1 MSAHVGLPSRVERLR
16 HELMQ
21 LAIVSL
27 YLFVCFGAIVLYKAS
42 VLRAYNINYVL
53 YGAAA
58 IKALVVAK
66 FVLLGQAVRLGEKQ
80 RSKPLIY
87 YIAYRV
93 LLFAALI
100 LVLTLIEEIVIAWIH
115 GKAISEPFSNRG
127 VWLQLGAQCILLCL
141 ILTPYFGLDAISE
154 AFGPDRVR
162 RMFFGPR
169 SA

>member
-1 MSAHVGLPSRVERLR
+1 MSAHIGQPSLVERLR
-16 HELMQ
+16 HEMTQ

-27 YLFVCFGAIVLYKAS
+27 YLFICFGAIVLYKAS
-42 VLRAYNINYVL
+42 VLRTYNIEYVL

-66 FVLLGQAVRLGEKQ
+66 FVLVGQAMRLGEKQ
-80 RSKPLIY
+80 RGQPLIY
-87 YIAYRV
+87 YIAYQV

-100 LVLTLIEEIVIAWIH
+100 LVLNFVEEIVMAWIH

-127 VWLQLGAQCILLCL
+127 VWLQIVAQCVLLCL
-141 ILTPYFGLDAISE
+141 ILTPYFGLGAISE
-154 AFGPDRVR
+154 AFGPERVR